1 MITAGRVGQGK
12 VGYGCTLLRKVLKV
26 CFKRNGMSRMTKSA
40 KKILNM
46 LRGRELSQKEIIQKS
61 GLTERA
67 VRYILE
73 DLLNHQL
80 INIRRTPKDKRLK
93 LYSAVDIIF

>member
-1 MITAGRVGQGK
+1 
-12 VGYGCTLLRKVLKV
+12 
-26 CFKRNGMSRMTKSA
+26 MSRMTKSA

-46 LRGRELSQKEIIQKS
+46 LRGRELSQKEIIKKS

-73 DLLNHQL
+73 DLLNNQL
-80 INIRRTPKDKRLK
+80 INIRKTPRDKRLK

>member
-1 MITAGRVGQGK
+1 
-12 VGYGCTLLRKVLKV
+12 
-26 CFKRNGMSRMTKSA
+26 MSRMTKSA

>member
-1 MITAGRVGQGK
+1 
-12 VGYGCTLLRKVLKV
+12 
-26 CFKRNGMSRMTKSA
+26 MTKSA

>member
-1 MITAGRVGQGK
+1 
-12 VGYGCTLLRKVLKV
+12 
-26 CFKRNGMSRMTKSA
+26 MSRMTKSA

-46 LRGRELSQKEIIQKS
+46 LRGRELSQKEIIKKS

-93 LYSAVDIIF
+93 LYSAVDIIFQF